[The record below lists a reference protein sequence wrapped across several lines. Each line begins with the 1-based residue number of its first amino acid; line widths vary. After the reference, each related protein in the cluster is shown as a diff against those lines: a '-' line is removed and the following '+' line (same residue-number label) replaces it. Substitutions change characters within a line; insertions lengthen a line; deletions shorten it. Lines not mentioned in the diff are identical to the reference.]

1 MVPSLLVH
9 SHTNSTTH
17 RWAPRGPQC
26 CARTRNRASNPKAL
40 VSPPTFCLLTR
51 RLTTVVQHLKNR
63 ISSPFD
69 FQHLTHTNR
78 HHFAALQEAPENEL
92 ANGFHAV
99 RASQAPRRDL
109 TGIKAENLHASDV
122 SAEDSTPGPRR
133 SLSAVELRPSPDF
146 VDQVVDAE
154 EPPQSPEN
162 SARPSLRQ
170 SRSVESFSRPGINPR
185 LHRHTQSANA
195 PPRMASRLPASGSP
209 DAARANRQS
218 GAWDHV
224 APLSPA
230 RLSSMAEEPDYMGHA
245 LTTPD
250 NSAIHPMSP
259 AFSPGLEDVAEEPE
273 RFVSP
278 RPAPQ
283 PPNRSSQSP
292 RSPHYASFSPNPRSP
307 IGKTHA
313 RRDSHVLPKQLNL
326 QNMVYPA
333 SGTSEALAS
342 PGLTRKHS
350 IRKPL
355 GARKP
360 SNAWR
365 VIEESW
371 EDDIDYIYDNA
382 LEAECELD
390 WESPAGNGKSDNRSR
405 LPNQQS
411 HQQISAVSPKSSL
424 APSPV
429 VDEGPLP
436 SPGLFTGNFRTSL
449 LVPNV
454 NNVPD
459 LEPRSAISSSTADTR
474 VHTPSDYFNPQ
485 GFPYAPFAE
494 ADRFSFAPS
503 LLGSPDFKEQVPRED
518 MYDHV
523 LADYE
528 GLDKHFPLL
537 EPSQS
542 VASSTRSSHA
552 RASKHSSYESSLM
565 SSGHGS
571 GSWTMGGVRR
581 SGSSAGSLPELVHSS
596 RNTRQDISSVVH
608 KLTEEVDSLTV
619 HDDYHVGDDDDVTP
633 PGHALREQTFFA
645 SDDEQDSTTSPKTT
659 LDADMKSSLE
669 LARQGSIGSL
679 ARVRT
684 SHKHAASEGAAK
696 LLAPNKAV
704 ADLRTSNSRNRAGS
718 VPQKSRGQY
727 LSLFPT
733 PPKRS
738 AGTTPISPL
747 SPTAN

>member
-1 MVPSLLVH
+1 M
-9 SHTNSTTH
+9 
-17 RWAPRGPQC
+17 
-26 CARTRNRASNPKAL
+26 
-40 VSPPTFCLLTR
+40 
-51 RLTTVVQHLKNR
+51 QHLKNR

-78 HHFAALQEAPENEL
+78 HHFAALQEGSENEFV
-92 ANGFHAV
+92 NGFHAV
-99 RASQAPRRDL
+99 RASQAPRRNL
-109 TGIKAENLHASDV
+109 NGIKAEDLHSSDGSV
-122 SAEDSTPGPRR
+122 EDTTPAPRR
-133 SLSAVELRPSPDF
+133 SLSAMQLRPSPDF
-146 VDQVVDAE
+146 VDHVVNAD
-154 EPPQSPEN
+154 EPPQSPEDL
-162 SARPSLRQ
+162 SRPSLRQ

-185 LHRHTQSANA
+185 IHRHTQSANP
-195 PPRMASRLPASGSP
+195 PPRMSSRLPSAGSP
-209 DAARANRQS
+209 DTARRQS

-224 APLSPA
+224 VPLSPT
-230 RLSSMAEEPDYMGHA
+230 RLASMAEEPDYMGHA

-283 PPNRSSQSP
+283 PPSRSP
-292 RSPHYASFSPNPRSP
+292 RSPHRASFSSNPRSP
-307 IGKTHA
+307 RTHA
-313 RRDSHVLPKQLNL
+313 RRDSHVLPKQLNM
-326 QNMVYPA
+326 QNIVRPA
-333 SGTSEALAS
+333 SAMSEALPS
-342 PGLTRKHS
+342 PGLTRRHS

-360 SNAWR
+360 SNSWR

-390 WESPAGNGKSDNRSR
+390 WECPSGNGKSDDRSR
-405 LPNQQS
+405 QSNQQS
-411 HQQISAVSPKSSL
+411 HKRVSAVSPKSS
-424 APSPV
+424 AMHSPV
-429 VDEGPLP
+429 VADEPLP
-436 SPGLFTGNFRTSL
+436 SPGLFSGNFRTSL

-459 LEPRSAISSSTADTR
+459 LEPRSAISTSTADTR
-474 VHTPSDYFNPQ
+474 VHTPSEYFNPQ
-485 GFPYAPFAE
+485 WFPYAPFAE

-503 LLGSPDFKEQVPRED
+503 LLGSPDFKEQIHRED

-542 VASSTRSSHA
+542 VASSTRSSNA
-552 RASKHSSYESSLM
+552 RTSKHSSYESSLV

-571 GSWTMGGVRR
+571 GSWNVGGVRR

-596 RNTRQDISSVVH
+596 RNTRNDFSSVAH
-608 KLTEEVDSLTV
+608 KLTEEVDSFTMQS
-619 HDDYHVGDDDDVTP
+619 DYDVEDDDVTP
-633 PGHALREQTFFA
+633 PGHSLREHTFFA
-645 SDDEQDSTTSPKTT
+645 SDDEQVSTNSASAT
-659 LDADMKSSLE
+659 LGAEMKSSLE
-669 LARQGSIGSL
+669 LARQGSTGSS
-679 ARVRT
+679 ARVRA
-684 SHKHAASEGAAK
+684 SHKYASSEGAAK

-704 ADLRTSNSRNRAGS
+704 TDVRTSNSRNRAGS

-733 PPKRS
+733 PPKHS
-738 AGTTPISPL
+738 AGITPTSPL
-747 SPTAN
+747 GPTAN